1 MSSVSLIVAVGEDEQ
16 LVRIRW
22 LQDVA
27 LAATS
32 LEDLSL
38 LEQLKILDMASKGM
52 DASAEQRMAL
62 DRFADAFAD
71 ALAAAGS
78 RFSIADLDQLFEVRS
93 TLADNIFR

>member
-1 MSSVSLIVAVGEDEQ
+1 LIVAVGEDEQ

-52 DASAEQRMAL
+52 EAAAEQRMAL
-62 DRFADAFAD
+62 DKFCGRIHARTGRSRF
-71 ALAAAGS
+71 
-78 RFSIADLDQLFEVRS
+78 RFSIAGLDELFEVR
-93 TLADNIFR
+93 